1 MTFAEIVLFVSGVAL
16 LVRLLRPLQRRL
28 EARLFRFFVSRRW
41 GGASD
46 QVIDVTEYAKKEGRD
61 GTD

>member
-28 EARLFRFFVSRRW
+28 EARLFRFFVSRR
-41 GGASD
+41 GDASG
-46 QVIDVTEYAKKEGRD
+46 QVIDITEYAKKEDRD